1 MSKKMSFIKLE
12 NQFDDAMAT
21 VSSIYELMQNTGAG
35 SSYTQETFRK
45 IGHAGLSST
54 KKAEE
59 AFRSLMEMYLDEQQ
73 EIKRYMAEPTQPSKD
88 PMIERAVSLV
98 DRAQTKH
105 TKQ

>member
-1 MSKKMSFIKLE
+1 MSKKISFIKLE
-12 NQFDDAMAT
+12 NQFEDAMAT

-59 AFRSLMEMYLDEQQ
+59 AFRGLMEMYLDEQH
-73 EIKRYMAEPTQPSKD
+73 EIKRYTVEATKLSKD
-88 PMIERAVSLV
+88 PLVERAVSLI
-98 DRAQTKH
+98 DRAKAKH

>member
-1 MSKKMSFIKLE
+1 MSNKVSFIKLE
-12 NQFDDAMAT
+12 NQFEDAMAT

-45 IGHAGLSST
+45 IGHAGLNST

-59 AFRSLMEMYLDEQQ
+59 AFRALMELYLDEQQ
-73 EIKRYMAEPTQPSKD
+73 EIKRYTVEPKKPSKD
-88 PMIERAVSLV
+88 PMVERAVNLV
-98 DRAQTKH
+98 KSTQVKH

>member
-1 MSKKMSFIKLE
+1 MSNKVSFIKLE
-12 NQFDDAMAT
+12 NQFEDAMAT

-59 AFRSLMEMYLDEQQ
+59 AFRALMEMYLDEQQ
-73 EIKRYMAEPTQPSKD
+73 EIKRYTVEPKKPSKD
-88 PMIERAVSLV
+88 PLVERAVNLV
-98 DRAQTKH
+98 KSTQVKH